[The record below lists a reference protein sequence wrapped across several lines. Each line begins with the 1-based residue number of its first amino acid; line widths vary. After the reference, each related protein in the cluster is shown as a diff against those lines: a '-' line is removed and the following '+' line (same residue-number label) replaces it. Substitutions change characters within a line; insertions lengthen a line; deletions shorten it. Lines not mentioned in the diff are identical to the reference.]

1 MVFSAGDLRR
11 AHAEIGHTEQVIAQ
25 RRVLYS
31 TVLDIVTDADT
42 DPDHH
47 VDLLDSPAL
56 RGNLGE
62 VLNGTGAYR
71 PDVCVPL
78 GALAAPGFTTAVA
91 GLPVRLA
98 SSPSAGVA
106 LEGARRRVNDELHR
120 HGDDNASLAFL
131 LGANDP
137 ATVAAFGHLVD
148 GLQLAIDVAPD
159 LALDLLPH
167 VSLFAVLTIDG
178 AARLGSASAREF
190 PGMILIPEPETP
202 IEVAEA
208 LIHEGAHQK
217 FFDFATTRTLFG
229 STEGM
234 QFTPSW
240 APGLAPAWP
249 IEQTFAAW
257 HAYCCLSAFAH
268 ALPGNSSLP
277 AHSLLDKAEVRATEL
292 GSWLLDNGK
301 ALGPDGHALLF
312 QLLGRTPADPSPHV
326 ETPLSALG
334 YSPGGPEWT
343 ERKAGDRTL
352 VARRAAPPELYWVP
366 SASAAELSL

>member
-1 MVFSAGDLRR
+1 VVFSAGDLRR
-11 AHAEIGHTEQVIAQ
+11 AHAEIGHTEQVIDQ

-42 DPDHH
+42 ATDHP

-62 VLNGTGAYR
+62 VLNGTGGYR
-71 PDVCVPL
+71 PGVCVPL
-78 GALAAPGFTTAVA
+78 DALAAPGFTTAVA
-91 GLPVRLA
+91 GIPVRLA
-98 SSPSAGVA
+98 SSRSAGEA

-120 HGDDNASLAFL
+120 HGDDAALAL
-131 LGANDP
+131 LLDAEDP

-148 GLQLAIDVAPD
+148 GLRLAIDVAPD

-167 VSLFAVLTIDG
+167 VSLFAVLTIDS

-208 LIHEGAHQK
+208 LVHEGAHQK

-240 APGLAPAWP
+240 APVTAPAWP

-268 ALPGNSSLP
+268 ALPGDSALP
-277 AHSLLDKAEVRATEL
+277 AHSLLDKADVRATEL

-312 QLLGRTPADPSPHV
+312 QLLGRAPTDPSPHE
-326 ETPLSALG
+326 ETPLTALG
-334 YSPGGPEWT
+334 YTPDGPEWI

-352 VARRAAPPELYWVP
+352 LARRTTPPELYWAP
-366 SASAAELSL
+366 SASAL

>member
-11 AHAEIGHTEQVIAQ
+11 AHAEVGHTEHVIAQ

-42 DPDHH
+42 ATDHP

-62 VLNGTGAYR
+62 VLNGTGGYR

-78 GALAAPGFTTAVA
+78 DALAAPGFTTAVA

-98 SSPSAGVA
+98 SAPSAGVA

-120 HGDDNASLAFL
+120 HGDDASLAFL
-131 LGANDP
+131 LDAVDP
-137 ATVAAFGHLVD
+137 ATAAAFGHLVD
-148 GLQLAIDVAPD
+148 GLRLAIDVAPD
-159 LALDLLPH
+159 LVLDLLPH
-167 VSLFAVLTIDG
+167 VSLFAVLTIDS

-208 LIHEGAHQK
+208 LVHEGAHQK
-217 FFDFATTRTLFG
+217 FFDFATTRTFFG

-234 QFTPSW
+234 RFTPSW
-240 APGLAPAWP
+240 APATAPAWP
-249 IEQTFAAW
+249 IEQAFAAW
-257 HAYCCLSAFAH
+257 HAYCCLSAFAN
-268 ALPGNSSLP
+268 ALPADVALP
-277 AHSLLDKAEVRATEL
+277 THSLLGNADVRATEL

-301 ALGPDGHALLF
+301 ALGPDGHTLLSGI
-312 QLLGRTPADPSPHV
+312 LERTPADPSPHDEV
-326 ETPLSALG
+326 ALSTLG
-334 YSPGGPEWT
+334 YIPDSPEWIV
-343 ERKAGDRTL
+343 RKAGDRTL
-352 VARRAAPPELYWVP
+352 IARRTAPPELYWVP
-366 SASAAELSL
+366 STSAP